1 MVKPEDCIVTT
12 VAIKRLANA
21 IELKHLFRG
30 YKRLAY
36 EIFTLEETLKYGESA
51 DEDDAER
58 IYRQIWQFPGW
69 PTQPAQNTAGCDI
82 LDVVNSRP
90 WITKDDLGVRVWD
103 MRHVPYQNPYRP
115 HKETLDVEGELIKR
129 HIEQYKR
136 APIGNKVEQKRLEK
150 GVAPIKPII
159 TVAPGLLEKF
169 FK

>member
-1 MVKPEDCIVTT
+1 
-12 VAIKRLANA
+12 
-21 IELKHLFRG
+21 
-30 YKRLAY
+30 
-36 EIFTLEETLKYGESA
+36 
-51 DEDDAER
+51 
-58 IYRQIWQFPGW
+58 
-69 PTQPAQNTAGCDI
+69 
-82 LDVVNSRP
+82 
-90 WITKDDLGVRVWD
+90 